1 MVRIV
6 FEYNIPELFAEKG
19 KGVLCSLKA
28 YTFYIYRVVE
38 LFRNSV
44 FFIFIRGPP
53 HWFDF
58 QISDQ

>member
-6 FEYNIPELFAEKG
+6 FEYNIPELFVEKG
-19 KGVLCSLKA
+19 KGVFCSLKT
-28 YTFYIYRVVE
+28 YTFYMYRVVE

-53 HWFDF
+53 H
-58 QISDQ
+58 